1 MQLAIFGD
9 GYTRR
14 DYVQQG
20 FGMIPSWQYSA
31 DPGVNIK
38 LNPNVKMPPGWTQ
51 TTVQPAPQPQLSGL
65 EVFDSWAWLNRKW
78 LVLGG
83 IGLLGAAGAIGAVAL
98 LK

>member
-1 MQLAIFGD
+1 MQLAKFGD
-9 GYTRR
+9 GYVRR

-20 FGMIPSWQYSA
+20 FGLIPSWQYSA

-38 LNPNVKMPPGWTQ
+38 LNPNVKFPPGWNQ
-51 TTVQPAPQPQLSGL
+51 MTVQPAPMQLSGM

-83 IGLLGAAGAIGAVAL
+83 VGLLGAAGIVGAVAL
-98 LK
+98 LR